1 MENFAIRLLKTL
13 INKGFRELKKLV
25 LVTLSTLGLLLG
37 STVSMSTA
45 STLPSGP
52 VVYSVG
58 ETVNLDLS
66 ECFGHQDVFEVVWM
80 DGSLPDGLTMD
91 RYGLVTGT
99 PTTAGTYTVSRY
111 ACSWDGGMLGMNVP
125 WISLTFQIKRG
136 PGIPPRDF
144 QYYDLGDSVFL
155 DLGCGPNTAVVT
167 FDFGSLPTGLSMDAS
182 GLLTGVPVSQGFYT
196 LGGYHCQDVDGNVT
210 YDASWNL
217 MFNIGELAVTPMLAA
232 HNLNTANCE
241 FYVGT
246 SFPVWPDQQSI
257 FLEVANQSG
266 SIARMNQILDNGGN
280 TVPEFTLIEK
290 IYNPAQLN
298 EIASNNAGSALTGDG
313 FKCGDTL
320 SITVGYRKYA
330 SPVSTK
336 TVTGVVIE
344 KPAPQVGQ
352 VGSEPELRVI
362 NLNNA
367 DCEFRVIGKLPST
380 PTPGS
385 THLLIGS
392 VFSTYDMILD
402 DSYASNFI
410 DLTFKPT
417 DLENSVSS
425 KPEVAQYFANV
436 ANQSDFTCG
445 GLFQINL
452 DYDDLAGNHW
462 TSTQNQTPTKPE
474 EVATNTFSISAAQ
487 SNLGRCNVSVVIS
500 VPDYARPIAVGITD
514 GNSTQSFAG
523 VIIRDQASINGLI
536 GINISLRSKD
546 QTTATVAIADEDKV
560 LEGTPSCSGTYQA
573 IIDSIGGVLAAT
585 VFTLTDPLP
594 TCNAGSIREEERAR
608 CTPVERGFYTTEL
621 NSTVAIA
628 CPAGMTTATTAS
640 KSINDCYKP
649 IVQSI
654 VGFKSPKTLKF
665 SGTTNLAVIT
675 NTKAVSEFTVAGP
688 CTAKLA
694 NITSTVKGKKVTTKM
709 LKVTAGKK
717 AGTCSINL
725 TSPTT
730 GKYLDLRQVVQ
741 IKVSKT
747 GK

>member
-1 MENFAIRLLKTL
+1 MEDFANKILKTR
-13 INKGFRELKKLV
+13 IYEGFRELKKLL

-37 STVSMSTA
+37 STVNLSPA
-45 STLPSGP
+45 SAFPWTPL
-52 VVYSVG
+52 VYTVG
-58 ETVNLDLS
+58 ESVSVNLGDLYGNRDIF
-66 ECFGHQDVFEVVWM
+66 ECRFGRGKF
-80 DGSLPDGLTMD
+80 PDGLTMD
-91 RYGLVTGT
+91 RYGLVTGV
-99 PTTAGTYTVSRY
+99 PTTSGSFTVSDY
-111 ACSWDGGMLGMNVP
+111 FCSWDGGAAGGSIP
-125 WISLTFQIKRG
+125 WLSVTFQIKRG
-136 PGIPPRDF
+136 SGVPPRGF
-144 QYYDLGDSVFL
+144 QYFDVGESVFL
-155 DLGCGPNTAVVT
+155 DLGCGPKTNVVSMNV
-167 FDFGSLPTGLSMDAS
+167 GSLPPGLSMDATGLVTGQPTSS
-182 GLLTGVPVSQGFYT
+182 GMYYI
-196 LGGYHCQDVDGNVT
+196 GGYSCLDTDGVST
-210 YDASWNL
+210 DDPTWTL
-217 MFNIGELAVTPMLAA
+217 DFNIGVLAGTPMLTA
-232 HNLNTANCE
+232 HGLNNADCE
-241 FYVGT
+241 LYVGAA
-246 SFPVWPDQQSI
+246 FPSTQDNAP
-257 FLEVANQSG
+257 FLEITNQSG
-266 SIARMNQILDNGGN
+266 SILRRSLQEGTLN
-280 TVPEFTLIEK
+280 VPEFTLIERTLS
-290 IYNPAQLN
+290 PVAMSDL
-298 EIASNNAGSALTGDG
+298 ASRSEGSTLVGDG
-313 FKCGDTL
+313 FQCGDTL
-320 SITVGYRKYA
+320 SVTVGYQRSG
-330 SPVSTK
+330 SPISTK
-336 TVTGVVIE
+336 TVTGVVID

-380 PTPGS
+380 AVPGS

-392 VFSTYDMILD
+392 VFSSYDMILD

-436 ANQSDFTCG
+436 ADQSDFTCG

-474 EVATNTFSISAAQ
+474 EVSNNTFSISAGQ
-487 SNLGRCNVSVVIS
+487 SNLGRCNVSVIIS
-500 VPDYARPIAVGITD
+500 SPDNARPIAVGITD
-514 GNSTQSFAG
+514 GNSTQILAG
-523 VIIRDQASINGLI
+523 VIIRDQASNNGLI

-573 IIDSIGGVLAAT
+573 IIDSMGGVLAAT
-585 VFTLTDPLP
+585 VFSLTDPLP
-594 TCNAGSIREEERAR
+594 TCNAGSIREEERSR

-621 NSTVAIA
+621 NSTAAIA
-628 CPAGMTTATTAS
+628 CPAGMTTATNAS

-654 VGFKSPKTLKF
+654 VGFKSPKALKF

-675 NTKAVSEFTVAGP
+675 NTKTISEFTVAGP

-694 NITSTVKGKKVTTKM
+694 NITSKVKGKTVTTKM
-709 LKVTAGKK
+709 LKLTAGKK
-717 AGTCSINL
+717 AGTCTINL
-725 TSPTT
+725 NSPTT

-741 IKVSKT
+741 IKVSKS

>member
-1 MENFAIRLLKTL
+1 M
-13 INKGFRELKKLV
+13 KKLV
-25 LVTLSTLGLLLG
+25 LVALSTLGLLLG
-37 STVSMSTA
+37 STVSISPA
-45 STLPSGP
+45 SAFPWTPL
-52 VVYSVG
+52 VYTVGDSVS
-58 ETVNLDLS
+58 VNLGDLYGNRDIF
-66 ECFGHQDVFEVVWM
+66 ECRFGSGKF
-80 DGSLPDGLTMD
+80 PDGLTMD
-91 RYGLVTGT
+91 RYGLVTGV
-99 PTTAGTYTVSRY
+99 PTTSGSFTVSDY
-111 ACSWDGGMLGMNVP
+111 FCSWDGGAAGGSAP
-125 WISLTFQIKRG
+125 WISVNFQIRRDSG
-136 PGIPPRDF
+136 VPPRDF
-144 QYYDLGDSVFL
+144 QYYEVGETVFL

-167 FDFGSLPTGLSMDAS
+167 FDFGSLPTGLSMDAT

-290 IYNPAQLN
+290 TYNPAHLN
-298 EIASNNAGSALTGDG
+298 EIASNNAGSVLSGDG

-392 VFSTYDMILD
+392 VFSSYDMILQ

-452 DYDDLAGNHW
+452 DYDDLAGSHW

-474 EVATNTFSISAAQ
+474 EVATNTFSISAGQ
-487 SNLGRCNVSVVIS
+487 SNLGICNVSVIIS
-500 VPDYARPIAVGITD
+500 APDYARPITVGITD
-514 GNSTQSFAG
+514 GNSTESFAG
-523 VIIRDQASINGLI
+523 VVIRDQASNNGLI
-536 GINISLRSKD
+536 AVNISLRSKD
-546 QTTATVAIADEDKV
+546 ETSASVEILAEDKY

-573 IIDSIGGVLAAT
+573 IIDSMGGVLAAT

-628 CPAGMTTATTAS
+628 CPAGMTTATIAS

-654 VGFKSPKTLKF
+654 VGFKPTKALKF
-665 SGTTNLAVIT
+665 SGTANLAVIT
-675 NTKAVSEFTVAGP
+675 NTKAVSDFTVAGP

-717 AGTCSINL
+717 AGTCSIKL

-730 GKYLDLRQVVQ
+730 GKYLGLSKAVK